1 MTNQPAAP
9 TPPGPDVR
17 GFLSDAEGHLLF
29 EMALEGGALGP
40 ILEIGSWCGRST
52 VWLGQG
58 AGLAGTVVFALDH
71 HRGSEEHQAGE
82 MFHDPELVDAEGRV
96 DTLREFRRNI
106 ARAGLEAAVIPIVAS
121 TAQVAP
127 FLKLPLGMVFID
139 GGHSLE
145 AALMD
150 WRSFGQQVMPGGL
163 LAIHDVFPDAGD
175 GGQAPFTVWRLA
187 VDSGLYRERAV
198 CESLRVLERLG

>member
-29 EMALEGGALGP
+29 EMALEGGVLGP

-82 MFHDPELVDAEGRV
+82 MFHDPELVDGEGQV

-106 ARAGLEAAVIPIVAS
+106 ARAGLETAVIPIVAS